1 MTEPKS
7 APWPPRPPKGTGPA
21 GKRLWSSVVN
31 SFELD
36 GHELTLLV
44 EAVRCLDA
52 LDRLEAVVRAEGDVI
67 VDRFDQPRAHPAA
80 IEARQ
85 LRVVYAKMLAALR
98 VPDGVAG
105 DESAGRRKQR
115 SVGVR
120 GPQSVGQ
127 PTPDKRNRS
136 AS

>member
-1 MTEPKS
+1 MTDTKV
-7 APWPPRPPKGTGPA
+7 PRPPKGTGPS
-21 GKRLWSSVVN
+21 GRKLWTAVLDA
-31 SFELD
+31 FELEA
-36 GHELTLLV
+36 HELTLLV
-44 EAVRCLDA
+44 EAVRCLDT
-52 LDRLEAVVRAEGDVI
+52 LDRLDALVVAEGDVI
-67 VDRFDQPRAHPAA
+67 PDRFGQPRSHPAS

-105 DESAGRRKQR
+105 DESAGRRRQR

-120 GPQSVGQ
+120 GPQSVGT
-127 PTPDKRNRS
+127 PTADKRNRS